1 MRLHEK
7 GLIYRANRLVN
18 WCCKMGTALS
28 DIEVDYMDIEK
39 PIEIEVPGHSQKV
52 QFGWLT
58 KFAYKVEGDDE
69 EEIVVAT
76 TRLETMLG
84 DVAVAVN
91 SKDIRY

>member
-39 PIEIEVPGHSQKV
+39 PIEIEVPGHSQRV
-52 QFGWLT
+52 
-58 KFAYKVEGDDE
+58 
-69 EEIVVAT
+69 
-76 TRLETMLG
+76 
-84 DVAVAVN
+84 
-91 SKDIRY
+91 